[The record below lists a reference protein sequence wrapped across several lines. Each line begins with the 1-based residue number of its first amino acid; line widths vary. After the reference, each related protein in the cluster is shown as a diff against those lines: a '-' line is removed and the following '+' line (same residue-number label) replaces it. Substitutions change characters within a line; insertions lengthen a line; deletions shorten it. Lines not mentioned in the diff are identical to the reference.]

1 MNKDIWKGIDCLYDN
16 LCLKSDFMDEPS
28 EPDKPAVIKKVG
40 LIVAAGNSLEV
51 FKTLIDLDDSLYET
65 HGVEPR
71 ILFLQEDEEISAVA
85 RHNADLFAELLEK
98 WGVPANRIMVT
109 DFNRFPDFL
118 RKRENSALLDS
129 GIIFAAPRPYTLPL
143 KEMAENGGLKKY
155 YFSVEDGSLD
165 QECKINGFK
174 IPGRRLF
181 MYHVLAFVFHRY
193 YWQNRNKMPENQR
206 SPMEHAG
213 LCLEQNYRY
222 FIQENQFDI
231 IFSSRWRKT
240 LQLKFLA
247 RLYHARISKQI
258 RSVYY

>member
-1 MNKDIWKGIDCLYDN
+1 MKHT
-16 LCLKSDFMDEPS
+16 
-28 EPDKPAVIKKVG
+28 G
-40 LIVAAGNSLEV
+40 LSPG
-51 FKTLIDLDDSLYET
+51 FC
-65 HGVEPR
+65 
-71 ILFLQEDEEISAVA
+71 
-85 RHNADLFAELLEK
+85 
-98 WGVPANRIMVT
+98 MVT

-181 MYHVLAFVFHRY
+181 MLAFVFHRY

-213 LCLEQNYRY
+213 LYLEQNYRY

-247 RLYHARISKQI
+247 RLHHARISKQI